1 MIESFRQIFNHRNA
15 ADLKSDTPT
24 DADPAAKDITHAD
37 GKGITRELRD
47 PILNILSSAAK
58 YACKRAVT
66 KVCGGDQTTK
76 NDPLAKILGSVSKTA
91 GCQLS
96 VSLIRLKFLPMLSH
110 KCYPS

>member
-1 MIESFRQIFNHRNA
+1 MIESFRQIFNLRNA

-24 DADPAAKDITHAD
+24 DADPAA
-37 GKGITRELRD
+37 GITRELRD

-66 KVCGGDQTTK
+66 KVCGGDQTTM

-91 GCQLS
+91 GCQSS
-96 VSLIRLKFLPMLSH
+96 VSLGTQSIPTLSRLSENGRLWVGQTSGR
-110 KCYPS
+110 